1 MNLLVYILVYPLI
14 WFISI
19 LPFRVLYFISD
30 IIYFIVY
37 YILGYRKKVV
47 LDNLKLVFPEKSNKE
62 LIEISKKSF
71 HHFIDIFIEMIKSFT
86 ISKKEIEKR
95 YRYKNIELINN
106 LYSDKKSI
114 ILTGAHYAN
123 WEWILS
129 ITSFI
134 KHKGYAAYT
143 KVNNSYF
150 DNAILKSRGRFGVTL
165 KQTSNIIAEINYN
178 YKNNIP
184 SIYGLLSDQ
193 SPLLKKTF
201 YWKEFFGIKV
211 PIHTGTEMLA
221 KKYNMN
227 IVFMDVKKIK
237 RGYYETTFSLITND
251 ASKHPDYELT
261 DVFLAKVEKQVR
273 KQPEYYFWTHKRFK
287 HKDKAPQ

>member
-1 MNLLVYILVYPLI
+1 MNLLVYILVYPII

-37 YILGYRKKVV
+37 YIFDYRKKVI

-201 YWKEFFGIKV
+201 YWKRI
-211 PIHTGTEMLA
+211 
-221 KKYNMN
+221 
-227 IVFMDVKKIK
+227 
-237 RGYYETTFSLITND
+237 
-251 ASKHPDYELT
+251 
-261 DVFLAKVEKQVR
+261 
-273 KQPEYYFWTHKRFK
+273 FWN
-287 HKDKAPQ
+287 